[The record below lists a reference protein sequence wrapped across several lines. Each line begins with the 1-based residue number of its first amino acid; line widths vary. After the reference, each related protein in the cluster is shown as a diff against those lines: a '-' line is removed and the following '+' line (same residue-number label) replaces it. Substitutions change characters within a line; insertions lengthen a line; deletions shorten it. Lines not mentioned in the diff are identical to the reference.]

1 MIIRKTHASLSVNQR
16 RNSYSQFV
24 NIVPFDCLEELKE
37 KFCLIST
44 IKKLALVFSVSVV
57 TCCGAKSLKLSFFV

>member
-37 KFCLIST
+37 KFCLISMV
-44 IKKLALVFSVSVV
+44 KK
-57 TCCGAKSLKLSFFV
+57 